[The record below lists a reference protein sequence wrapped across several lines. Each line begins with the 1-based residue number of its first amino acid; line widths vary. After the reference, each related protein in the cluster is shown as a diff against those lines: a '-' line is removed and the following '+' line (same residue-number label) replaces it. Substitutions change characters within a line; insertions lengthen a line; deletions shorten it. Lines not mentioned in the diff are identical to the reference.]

1 MLQILL
7 QCSIKPS
14 YAGFPAC
21 QGIKWAFMTEPKTIL
36 IKKYENRR
44 LYDATNSRYV
54 NLDEVAQFVRL
65 GYDVRAV
72 DVATGED
79 ITRVILTQ
87 IIAEGAKTPDSSF
100 PLDVLRQMVIASGRA
115 TQEGAIRYFKALTD
129 LYQNTYRAI
138 TPALNPFDFMGM
150 HAEAAENR
158 PAASPGS
165 EAPTAKPRAP
175 QAPDEV
181 QHLKQRVADLE
192 RMVSSFAPRKAK
204 PRKSAKAAPRRKK

>member
-1 MLQILL
+1 
-7 QCSIKPS
+7 
-14 YAGFPAC
+14 
-21 QGIKWAFMTEPKTIL
+21 MTESKSIL

-79 ITRVILTQ
+79 ITRLILTQ
-87 IIAEGAKTPDSSF
+87 IIADGARTPDSSF

-129 LYQNTYRAI
+129 LYQSTYRAM
-138 TPALNPFDFMGM
+138 TPALNPFEFMGI
-150 HAEAAENR
+150 HAESGESR
-158 PAASPGS
+158 PAPAPGS
-165 EAPTAKPRAP
+165 PAATPTPRASEP
-175 QAPDEV
+175 PDEV

-192 RMVSSFAPRKAK
+192 RMVSSFATQTKRTRSPR
-204 PRKSAKAAPRRKK
+204 KAAPRRKK